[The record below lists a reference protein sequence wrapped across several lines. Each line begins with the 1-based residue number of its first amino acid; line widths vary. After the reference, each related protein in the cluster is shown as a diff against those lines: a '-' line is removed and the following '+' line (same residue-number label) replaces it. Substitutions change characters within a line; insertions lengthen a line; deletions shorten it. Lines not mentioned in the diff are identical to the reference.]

1 MTLSFVAD
9 IDSFPGDSRTQTR
22 RGFGQCVEWNTPWD
36 QLGKEG
42 AMYISGGVLA
52 LIVIVVLLIWL
63 L

>member
-1 MTLSFVAD
+1 V
-9 IDSFPGDSRTQTR
+9 TR
-22 RGFGQCVEWNTPWD
+22 EPKRGEVSVGASSGNTPWD